1 MKKDFSYYLSLMLGL
16 VIGNLIGMWIV
27 DSYKHLPNK
36 EVRFVHD
43 TIEVHDTIRFAK

>member
-1 MKKDFSYYLSLMLGL
+1 MKKDFFYYVFLILGM

-27 DSYKHLPNK
+27 DSYFPATK

-43 TIEVHDTIRFAK
+43 TLIVHDTIRFSK